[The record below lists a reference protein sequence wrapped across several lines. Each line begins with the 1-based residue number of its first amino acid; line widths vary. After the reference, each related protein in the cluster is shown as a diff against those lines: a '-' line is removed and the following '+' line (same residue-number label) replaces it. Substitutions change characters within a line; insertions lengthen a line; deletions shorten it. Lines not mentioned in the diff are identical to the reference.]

1 MKRRQTLPD
10 YGASH
15 GKCPKECR
23 LRNYAAV
30 EKSVESQLPAI
41 FMYKMRHVFPSLVPV
56 SSLCRRR
63 LAYILYESWLL
74 GVFRIY
80 MTLKPRSSEVCS
92 AYAPRLRLGA
102 YALQTSSD
110 LDSRVVYTR
119 NTPRNHD
126 LYITY
131 TYIYEVYIR
140 TSNRCPLSW
149 QLSIHF

>member
-15 GKCPKECR
+15 GKCPKGFR
-23 LRNYAAV
+23 LRNYPAV
-30 EKSVESQLPAI
+30 KRSVESQVPAI
-41 FMYKMRHVFPSLVPV
+41 FMYRMRHVFSCLVPV

-80 MTLKPRSSEVCS
+80 TTLKPRSSEVCS

-131 TYIYEVYIR
+131 IPCLLSFTTVGQLFFSYYIYTVY
-140 TSNRCPLSW
+140 
-149 QLSIHF
+149 

>member
-15 GKCPKECR
+15 GKCPKGCR
-23 LRNYAAV
+23 LQNYAAV
-30 EKSVESQLPAI
+30 EKSVESQVPAI
-41 FMYKMRHVFPSLVPV
+41 FMYRMRHVFPSLVPV
-56 SSLCRRR
+56 SSLCRCR

-80 MTLKPRSSEVCS
+80 TTLKSRSSEVCS
-92 AYAPRLRLGA
+92 AYAARLRLGA
-102 YALQTSSD
+102 YALQTFSD
-110 LDSRVVYTR
+110 LDSRVVYMR

-131 TYIYEVYIR
+131 IYIVIMLMR
-140 TSNRCPLSW
+140 
-149 QLSIHF
+149 

>member
-15 GKCPKECR
+15 GKCPKGFR
-23 LRNYAAV
+23 LRNYPAV
-30 EKSVESQLPAI
+30 KRSVESQVPAI
-41 FMYKMRHVFPSLVPV
+41 FMYRMRHVFSCLVPV

-80 MTLKPRSSEVCS
+80 TTLKPRSSEVCS
-92 AYAPRLRLGA
+92 AYAPSRRRGA

-131 TYIYEVYIR
+131 CMLR
-140 TSNRCPLSW
+140 TASATQCRTHRVN
-149 QLSIHF
+149 